1 MPTISARVSQ
11 KELDAIQEFANQ
23 CGDSVSNVVRKTV
36 VSEAIFRNCYWDAEE
51 YSCGIN
57 VPEHLKGKEDSQFV
71 LNCINRVRK
80 ILGIKEQEAI

>member
-36 VSEAIFRNCYWDAEE
+36 ISEAIFRNCYWDADE
-51 YSCGIN
+51 YNCGIN
-57 VPEHLKGKEDSQFV
+57 VPEHLKGDEDSKFV
-71 LNCINRVRK
+71 LVCINRVRK
-80 ILGIKEQEAI
+80 ILGLKEQDDI